1 MGKHVFA
8 GVHLCN
14 GILAVDIN
22 LYLCQLVQIIDLSS
36 FLVFSLINYS
46 FWLFI
51 ETKLNAHFLIV
62 SFWFLET
69 EKIYLFLC
77 IEKNPTLC
85 HPSLF
90 ESLEYWGALNTSH
103 SIPRSRGLKL
113 RKLVGTSFKS
123 LFIPNLCSSH
133 LTWQGPT
140 ANGAMLFTPNLAGP
154 TANGDKKIIS
164 PDRLCV

>member
-1 MGKHVFA
+1 MIIHPNKTKCTFSHRFVLIFR
-8 GVHLCN
+8 N
-14 GILAVDIN
+14 RKN
-22 LYLCQLVQIIDLSS
+22 LFVPD
-36 FLVFSLINYS
+36 FR
-46 FWLFI
+46 
-51 ETKLNAHFLIV
+51 
-62 SFWFLET
+62 
-69 EKIYLFLC
+69 C

-90 ESLEYWGALNTSH
+90 ESLEYWRALNTSH

-140 ANGAMLFTPNLAGP
+140 ANGAMLFTPNIAG
-154 TANGDKKIIS
+154 ANKHWHEVLNQNEVLRRFHRTLNTEHFS
-164 PDRLCV
+164 TRP